1 MLDKQSKN
9 LGTGGTIPRKMV
21 VNIKYGACMQQH
33 LFEYFSEEENRSF
46 LENVSITS
54 IDKADPLQKYSED
67 CWRSTLKTLAPWGL
81 NVEDYAFCFILTTGF
96 KRIVIRT

>member
-33 LFEYFSEEENRSF
+33 LFEYFSEEETERWNG
-46 LENVSITS
+46 
-54 IDKADPLQKYSED
+54 D
-67 CWRSTLKTLAPWGL
+67 WTLKTMPFALFLLLDLNGL
-81 NVEDYAFCFILTTGF
+81 
-96 KRIVIRT
+96 